1 MEEEIKTKIC
11 SRCKRILP
19 LMEFSRSKS
28 IKSGFHSACKKCERE
43 SLIKK
48 HPEINHVKNSNSDP
62 DIRIC
67 KECKKEKHISEFENY
82 KSGSRIKTRTVCKD
96 CTQKYQIIKTKK
108 CIKCGIEKS
117 LSEFSINVHYIDGKD
132 SRCKECVNNYNKQYY
147 VDNSNNIRSHVNEYR
162 NANRLIVKERKR
174 KYHYKNKERINKHS
188 REYYIANKERLNEY
202 SRNNYQQNKERYKD
216 SAKRYLNTPEGKAS
230 KARAHHNRRSK
241 NKNVKNTLTARQ
253 WDKILYDQQ
262 NNRCDD
268 CKTEFDENRRPTKDH
283 IIPLRYAWFGLT
295 FGNIRALCKSCNSR
309 RKKYLFLGN
318 AIDNLLVDSW

>member
-1 MEEEIKTKIC
+1 MEETNNTKQCTKCGKFKPVSEFWKTKSTKSGLHTWCKQCDAEYVYNKYPEIK
-11 SRCKRILP
+11 RRNKRGSGLRTCIKCGNEKP
-19 LMEFSRSKS
+19 L
-28 IKSGFHSACKKCERE
+28 
-43 SLIKK
+43 
-48 HPEINHVKNSNSDP
+48 
-62 DIRIC
+62 
-67 KECKKEKHISEFENY
+67 SEFENY
-82 KSGSRIKTRTVCKD
+82 KSGKRIKKR
-96 CTQKYQIIKTKK
+96 IICNECLKEIKSKTTKI

-117 LSEFSINVHYIDGKD
+117 IEEFSNNVKYVDGRD
-132 SRCKECVNNYNKQYY
+132 PRCKDCVNNYNKQYY
-147 VDNSNNIRSHVNEYR
+147 VDNSNNIRLHVNEYR
-162 NANRLIVKERKR
+162 NANPLIVKERKR

-216 SAKRYLNTPEGKAS
+216 SVKRYLNTPEGKAS

-262 NNRCDD
+262 NNLCDD
-268 CKTEFDENRRPTKDH
+268 CKKEFDENRRPTKDH

-295 FGNIRALCKSCNSR
+295 FGNTRALCKSCNSK